1 MVSSSGPAEEFLP
14 PMLLIANRSTPGI
27 KEGIAGT
34 MTVLRMITMHYR
46 PSLRTAFGWTS
57 PGNLPKGGSR

>member
-46 PSLRTAFGWTS
+46 PGLRTAFGWT
-57 PGNLPKGGSR
+57 